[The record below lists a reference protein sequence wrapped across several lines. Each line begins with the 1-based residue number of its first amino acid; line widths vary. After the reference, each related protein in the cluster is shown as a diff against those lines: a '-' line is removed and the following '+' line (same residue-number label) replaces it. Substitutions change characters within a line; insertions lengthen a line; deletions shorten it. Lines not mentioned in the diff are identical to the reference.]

1 MERLN
6 KIREIMKE
14 NFLDAF
20 LINSPYNK
28 FYLANLYSNSGYLLI
43 TRNNQYALVDSR
55 YYVQVKENAKEFSV
69 IEISKERTIFNLLNE
84 IAKKESIK
92 IIGFEGDN
100 LTYDNYMKLAEHVKV
115 VFLSISLD
123 SLRVIKTSEEI
134 EKIRTAAQIADKAYK
149 HILSFVKEGMTE
161 KQVEREL
168 VRYIKECNGDK
179 ESFDIIV
186 ASGERGALP
195 HGKASDKVIKRG
207 EFITID
213 FGVNYNNY
221 CSDMTRTFLLGEA
234 YNKEMIKIY
243 EIVKKA
249 QWKAV
254 KSVKAGITASYLDGI
269 ARNIIEKEGYGKNF
283 GHNLGHGVGILVH
296 EYPVI
301 GKGNDIFLEAGMII
315 TIEPGI
321 YIEGLGGV
329 RIEDDILVTEEGFEV
344 LTNSDR
350 ELISVKG

>member
-1 MERLN
+1 MDRLN
-6 KIREIMKE
+6 KIRGIMKE

-20 LINSPYNK
+20 LITSPYNK
-28 FYLANLYSNSGYLLI
+28 FYLANLYSSSGYLLI
-43 TRNNQYALVDSR
+43 TKNNKYALVDSR
-55 YYVQVKENAKEFSV
+55 YYVQVKENTKEFTV
-69 IEISKERTIFNLLNE
+69 IEISKEKTIYDFLVETAEKENL
-84 IAKKESIK
+84 K
-92 IIGFEGDN
+92 IIGIEGDN
-100 LTYDNYMKLAEHVKV
+100 LTYDNYMKLAEHVKAE
-115 VFLSISLD
+115 FLSISLD
-123 SLRVIKTSEEI
+123 NLRAVKTSEEI
-134 EKIRTAAQIADKAYK
+134 EKIRIAAQTADKAYK
-149 HILSFVKEGMTE
+149 HILSFIREGMTE

-234 YNKEMIKIY
+234 CNKEMIKIY
-243 EIVKKA
+243 EVVKKA
-249 QWKAV
+249 QWEAV
-254 KSVKAGITASYLDGI
+254 KSVKAGITASYLDSI
-269 ARNIIEKEGYGKNF
+269 ARDIIEKEGYGKNF
-283 GHNLGHGVGILVH
+283 GHNLGHGIGILVH
-296 EYPVI
+296 EYPII
-301 GKGNDIFLEAGMII
+301 GKRNDILLEVGMII

-329 RIEDDILVTEEGFEV
+329 RIEDDVLVTEDGFEV
-344 LTNSDR
+344 LTKSDR